1 MKRVNVMRRSNSLGI
16 PNKQKGATLF
26 TALVFLAL
34 MTIVSV
40 SASKIS
46 MMDALVAGNN
56 QRQMELYQDTSKDLK
71 DLTTVVN
78 LYKPMVKIPGDV
90 FDPITGIYV
99 VPDTPAGK
107 EMQITDPNKR
117 YSCGGFEG
125 KAVSIGPSVSPCDL
139 YDFQVKS
146 GRVNTGARDQ
156 HNRGGG
162 KEKPNPKK
170 DSYL

>member
-1 MKRVNVMRRSNSLGI
+1 MRVKVVRRSISLGMR
-16 PNKQKGATLF
+16 NKQIGATLF
-26 TALVFLAL
+26 TSLVFLSL

-40 SASKIS
+40 TATKIS
-46 MMDALVAGNN
+46 MMDVLVAGNN
-56 QRQMELYQDTSKDLK
+56 QRQMEVYQDTSKDLK

-78 LYKPMVKIPGDV
+78 LYKPLVKTPGDV
-90 FDPITGIYV
+90 FDQDTGIYV
-99 VPDTPAGK
+99 IPDTPSGK
-107 EMQITDPNKR
+107 EMQITDQNKR